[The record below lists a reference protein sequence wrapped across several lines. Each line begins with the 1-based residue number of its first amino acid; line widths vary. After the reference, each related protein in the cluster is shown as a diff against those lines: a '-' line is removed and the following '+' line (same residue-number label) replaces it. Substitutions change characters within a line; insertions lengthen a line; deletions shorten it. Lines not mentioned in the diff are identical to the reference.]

1 MKIETQKLV
10 IKAIK
15 TLDLS
20 ETQFA
25 NACGISQGMVNQMV
39 SGKKK
44 PGWETSIKIEK
55 ATKGVVTRYELR
67 PDIFG
72 TQAQTA

>member
-1 MKIETQKLV
+1 MKNETQKMV

-15 TLDLS
+15 ALNLS

-25 NACGISQGMVNQMV
+25 IACGISQGMVNQMV
-39 SGKKK
+39 SGKKM

-55 ATKGVVTRYELR
+55 ATNSAVTRYQLR

-72 TQAQTA
+72 EK